1 MGFRPKVN
9 MLLAAPSGSGKT
21 ETFRALKKYFAQH
34 IPHLILDQVDLSNIT
49 SAGFKGKDPNS
60 ILAALVKEGTSYGI
74 VWLDEVDKRLL
85 PAHTS
90 GGENVS
96 AEIQG
101 QLLAMLEGCAEK
113 YMMRGLDEPAI
124 IDTNLTMFIASGAF
138 NMVREK
144 KKAVQSNKT
153 IGFVQQKEEYEIYN
167 AITREDIISMGCLYE
182 LLGRFQL
189 LVNYRKLSRNDVLKI
204 IEISKVKIESELGMK
219 LLLSEEFVEEI
230 ILCSN
235 QDFGCRLLT
244 SMIYQPA
251 LLACKDVFLQ
261 GLEQP
266 EVTIH
271 CGGRYEIKENT
282 GNSDY
287 EQNQ

>member
-1 MGFRPKVN
+1 MEYHPKVN

-34 IPHLILDQVDLSNIT
+34 IPHLILEQVDLSNIT

-60 ILAALVKEGTSYGI
+60 ILASLVKEGTSYGI
-74 VWLDEVDKRLL
+74 IWLDEIDKRLL

-90 GGENVS
+90 GGDNVS

-113 YMMRGLDEPAI
+113 YMMRGLDEPI
-124 IDTNLTMFIASGAF
+124 TIDTSLTMFIASGAF

-144 KKAVQSNKT
+144 KKGVQSKT
-153 IGFVQQKEEYEIYN
+153 VGFVQQKEQYEIYN

-189 LVNYRKLSRNDVLKI
+189 HVNYQKLSRDDIIKI
-204 IEISKVKIESELGMK
+204 IEISKGKIESELGMK
-219 LLLSEEFVEEI
+219 LLLSEEFIEEM
-230 ILCSN
+230 LSSSN

-251 LLACKDVFLQ
+251 LFACKDVFLQ

-266 EVTIH
+266 KVTIYR
-271 CGGRYEIKENT
+271 GGRYDIQENT
-282 GNSDY
+282 ENSDY
-287 EQNQ
+287 EQN

>member
-1 MGFRPKVN
+1 MEFHPKVN

-49 SAGFKGKDPNS
+49 SAGFKGKDPGS

-74 VWLDEVDKRLL
+74 IWLDEVDKRIL

-90 GGENVS
+90 GGDNVS

-101 QLLAMLEGCAEK
+101 QLLTILEGCSEK
-113 YMMRGLDEPAI
+113 YMMRGLDEPAT

-144 KKAVQSNKT
+144 KKVAQVKT
-153 IGFVQQKEEYEIYN
+153 MGFVQQKEQYEIYN
-167 AITREDIISMGCLYE
+167 AISREDIISMGCLYE
-182 LLGRFQL
+182 LLGRFHL
-189 LVNYRKLSRNDVLKI
+189 LVNYRKLSESAVLKI
-204 IEISKVKIESELGMK
+204 IELSKSKIESELGMK
-219 LLLSEEFVEEI
+219 LLLSEEFTEEM
-230 ILCSN
+230 LSSSN

-251 LLACKDVFLQ
+251 LFACKDVFLQ
-261 GLEQP
+261 GLEHP
-266 EVTIH
+266 EVTIY
-271 CGGRYEIKENT
+271 CGGRYEIQEGKAD
-282 GNSDY
+282 SDY
-287 EQNQ
+287 EQSQ

>member
-1 MGFRPKVN
+1 MGFPPKVN

-21 ETFRALKKYFAQH
+21 ETFRVLKNYFAQE

-49 SAGFKGKDPNS
+49 SAGFKGKDPGS
-60 ILAALVKEGTSYGI
+60 ILASLVKEGSSYGI
-74 VWLDEVDKRLL
+74 IWLDEIDKRLL

-101 QLLAMLEGCAEK
+101 QLLAMLEGCTEK
-113 YMMRGLDEPAI
+113 YMMKGLDEPVT

-144 KKAVQSNKT
+144 KKVAQVKT
-153 IGFVQQKEEYEIYN
+153 MGFVQQKEKYEIYN
-167 AITREDIISMGCLYE
+167 AISREDIISMGCLYE
-182 LLGRFQL
+182 LLGRFHL
-189 LVNYRKLSRNDVLKI
+189 LVNYRKLSESAVLKI
-204 IEISKVKIESELGMK
+204 IELSKSKIESELGMK
-219 LLLSEEFVEEI
+219 LLLSEEFTEEM
-230 ILCSN
+230 LSSSN

-251 LLACKDVFLQ
+251 LFACKDVFLQ
-261 GLEQP
+261 GLEHP
-266 EVTIH
+266 EVTIY
-271 CGGRYEIKENT
+271 CGGRYEIQEGKAD
-282 GNSDY
+282 SDY
-287 EQNQ
+287 EQSQ